1 MVMKAW
7 CHFLF
12 ALLCS
17 GVVAMPTP
25 EECAPL
31 LAPLPLNDRQQ
42 LSGKWTFISG
52 YTDNKV
58 FDAIL
63 KISGNTRVTIS
74 AAAHNDKDLVLYEE
88 MMMNGTCFG
97 TKMNMSID
105 GNVASGK
112 MQNISSAYHLL
123 PTCDGCQLLS
133 INSTGHNLKTFLEA
147 FGIHLDEAV
156 NDEIS
161 ARSLYLF
168 APGNTVKDSDLE
180 QFKKQAHCLG
190 FSGEPNFIID
200 PKQDFCDGHE
210 VVMLN

>member
-1 MVMKAW
+1 MKAW
-7 CHFLF
+7 CLHFLF

-17 GVVAMPTP
+17 GVGAMPMP
-25 EECAPL
+25 EECTPL
-31 LAPLPLNDRQQ
+31 LAPLPLDDRQQ
-42 LSGKWTFISG
+42 LLGQRTFISG

-63 KISGNTRVTIS
+63 KISGNTRVTIN
-74 AAAHNDKDLVLYEE
+74 AAAHNDKDLFLYEE

-97 TKMNMSID
+97 TKMNISID
-105 GNVASGK
+105 GNVASAK
-112 MQNISSAYHLL
+112 MQNITSTYHLL
-123 PTCDGCQLLS
+123 PTCDGCQVLS
-133 INSTGHNLKTFLEA
+133 INTTACHLKTFLDV
-147 FGIHLDEAV
+147 FGIHLDEVV
-156 NDEIS
+156 NDQIS

-180 QFKKQAHCLG
+180 HFKKQAHCLG

-200 PKQDFCDGHE
+200 PKKDFCDGHK